1 MTASGKLTLEP
12 RGDRELVMTRAFAAP
27 RQAVFDA
34 YTRPELL
41 RRWLGQMP
49 GWSWVT
55 CEVDLRVGGRYR
67 WEWKQEATGYVMGM
81 GGEYREIVAPARI
94 VCTEQ
99 FDDEWYPGSAIS
111 TLELR
116 EQPGGTLMV
125 NTLRYA
131 SAEALQAVLASPMEG
146 GVTISY
152 DLLEKLLLEGGAGG
166 AK

>member
-1 MTASGKLTLEP
+1 MTAPHKLTIEP
-12 RGDRELVMTRAFAAP
+12 KGDRELVMTRAFAAP

-55 CEVDLRVGGRYR
+55 CDVDLRVGGRYR

-81 GGEYREIVAPARI
+81 GGEYREISAPARL
-94 VCTEQ
+94 VCTER
-99 FDDEWYPGSAIS
+99 FDDEWYPGGAIS
-111 TLELR
+111 TVELR

-125 NTLRYA
+125 NTLLYE
-131 SAEALQAVLASPMEG
+131 SPEALKAVLDSPMES
-146 GVTISY
+146 GVTLSY
-152 DLLEKLLLEGGAGG
+152 DLLEKLLLERAVGGVA
-166 AK
+166 

>member
-1 MTASGKLTLEP
+1 MTALGKLIIQP
-12 RGDRELVMTRAFAAP
+12 KGDRELVMTRTFAAP

-67 WEWKQEATGYVMGM
+67 WEWKQEANGYVMGI
-81 GGEYREIVAPARI
+81 GGEYHEIAAPARI
-94 VCTEQ
+94 VCTER
-99 FDDEWYPGSAIS
+99 FDDEWYPGGAIS

-125 NTLRYA
+125 NTLCYE
-131 SAEALQAVLASPMEG
+131 SPEALQAVLASPMEQ
-146 GVTISY
+146 GVSSSY
-152 DLLEKLLLEGGAGG
+152 DLLEKLLLERAAGG
-166 AK
+166 TP

>member
-1 MTASGKLTLEP
+1 MTTPGKLIITP
-12 RGDRELVMTRAFAAP
+12 QGDRELVMTRAFAAP
-27 RQAVFDA
+27 RQAVFEA

-67 WEWKQEATGYVMGM
+67 WEWKQEATGYVMGIS
-81 GGEYREIVAPARI
+81 GEYREIEAPARL
-94 VCTEQ
+94 VCTEK
-99 FDDEWYPGSAIS
+99 FDDAWYPGGALS

-125 NTLRYA
+125 NTLRYE
-131 SAEALQAVLASPMEG
+131 SAEALQAVLASPMES
-146 GVTISY
+146 GVALSY
-152 DLLEKLLLEGGAGG
+152 DLLEKLLLERGA
-166 AK
+166 A

>member
-1 MTASGKLTLEP
+1 MTAPGKLTLTP
-12 RGDRELVMTRAFAAP
+12 QGDRELVMTRAFAAP

-67 WEWKQEATGYVMGM
+67 YAWKQEETGYVMAM
-81 GGEYREIVAPARI
+81 GGEYREIAAPARI
-94 VCTEQ
+94 VCTEK
-99 FDDEWYPGSAIS
+99 FDDEWYPGGAIS
-111 TLELR
+111 TLELH

-125 NTLRYA
+125 NTLRYE
-131 SAEALQAVLASPMEG
+131 SPEALQAVLASPMES

-152 DLLEKLLLEGGAGG
+152 DLLEKLLLEP
-166 AK
+166 KEL

>member
-1 MTASGKLTLEP
+1 MTAPGKLTIKP
-12 RGDRELVMTRAFAAP
+12 QGDRELVMTRAFAAP

-49 GWSWVT
+49 GWSWVA

-81 GGEYREIVAPARI
+81 GGEYREIAAPTRI
-94 VCTEQ
+94 VCTEK
-99 FDDEWYPGSAIS
+99 FDDEWYPGGAIS

-125 NTLRYA
+125 NTLRYE
-131 SAEALQAVLASPMEG
+131 SAEALQAVLASPMEE

-152 DLLEKLLLEGGAGG
+152 DKLETLLLERAAGG
-166 AK
+166 AA

>member
-1 MTASGKLTLEP
+1 MTAPGKLTLRP
-12 RGDRELVMTRAFAAP
+12 QGDRELVMTRVFAAP
-27 RQAVFDA
+27 RQVVFDA

-81 GGEYREIVAPARI
+81 GGEYREIAAPTRI
-94 VCTEQ
+94 VCTEK
-99 FDDEWYPGSAIS
+99 FDDAWYPGGAIS

-125 NTLRYA
+125 NTLRYE
-131 SAEALQAVLASPMEG
+131 SPEALQAVLASPMES
-146 GVTISY
+146 GVTLSY
-152 DLLEKLLLEGGAGG
+152 DLLEKLLLERVAGG
-166 AK
+166 AA